1 VVFHAGVKGSLVTGY
16 VATETCVIMHLRLAS
31 QLLVHFYERT
41 TNFLQDDFQGWR
53 HAALVFMGQ
62 PFCIAI

>member
-1 VVFHAGVKGSLVTGY
+1 
-16 VATETCVIMHLRLAS
+16 MHLRLAS

>member
-1 VVFHAGVKGSLVTGY
+1 
-16 VATETCVIMHLRLAS
+16 MHLRLAS

-41 TNFLQDDFQGWR
+41 TNFLQDDFLGWR
-53 HAALVFMGQ
+53 HAALVFMDQ